1 MIADLASE
9 VEEKG
14 SGELG
19 IASMVCGRSWII
31 KCPDTKI
38 VSEWQA

>member
-14 SGELG
+14 SEELG
-19 IASMVCGRSWII
+19 IASMAYGRSWII
-31 KCPDTKI
+31 ECPDTKI
-38 VSEWQA
+38 VSE